1 VRYFEAEHISFSAI
15 DPDGGALY
23 DVKAPGLARLG
34 QVRVSASRH
43 REDATES
50 WIAEELNRRI
60 LRFGAEIVTAALA
73 TPLELE

>member
-1 VRYFEAEHISFSAI
+1 VRYFEAEHISFSGV

-23 DVKAPGLARLG
+23 AVEAPGLARPG
-34 QVRVSASRH
+34 QVRVSAGRY
-43 REDATES
+43 RTDATES

-73 TPLELE
+73 TPLELD